1 MKRVPT
7 NELLDSDSGT
17 AAEIAASLNDL
28 KTINTRFGGAA
39 TTEALI
45 RQIVDQTGQQSFTVV
60 EVAAGAGDTPRMV
73 KQHLQ
78 AQGIE
83 LEFTLLDRA
92 ASHLGNGN
100 SGFARVAGDALSLPF
115 TDNSFDLVTCNLFTH
130 HLSPDLVVGFAKEAL
145 RVCRKALLINDLVRS
160 PLHLALVYAGMPLYT
175 SRITRHDAPA
185 SVRRSYT
192 PDEMKA
198 MLRKTPAVC
207 VEIDRHYLYRRGVI
221 AWKT

>member
-45 RQIVDQTGQQSFTVV
+45 RQIVAQTGQQSFTVL

-73 KQHLQ
+73 KQPLQ

-83 LEFTLLDRA
+83 LECTLLDRA

-100 SGFARVAGDALSLPF
+100 S
-115 TDNSFDLVTCNLFTH
+115 
-130 HLSPDLVVGFAKEAL
+130 
-145 RVCRKALLINDLVRS
+145 
-160 PLHLALVYAGMPLYT
+160 
-175 SRITRHDAPA
+175 
-185 SVRRSYT
+185 
-192 PDEMKA
+192 
-198 MLRKTPAVC
+198 
-207 VEIDRHYLYRRGVI
+207 
-221 AWKT
+221 